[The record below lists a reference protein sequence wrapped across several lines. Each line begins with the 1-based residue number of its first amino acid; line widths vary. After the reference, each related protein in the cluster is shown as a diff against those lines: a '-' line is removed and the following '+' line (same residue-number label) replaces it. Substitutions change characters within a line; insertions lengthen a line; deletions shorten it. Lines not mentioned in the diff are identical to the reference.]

1 MQFLRTLKRET
12 LVDII
17 DGVLSLIVLALSV
30 EMFKA
35 WSNEA
40 EHLVQISTAFFLSL
54 AGYRFIHA
62 FLIRADSKMDFIRD
76 IIAGCLLLV
85 CTILLIAK
93 GNGPNVMTTVGKLY
107 FTVILVEAFFSILQ
121 NHSITNIILNLLV
134 VGALVALGPSVL
146 VIVLIRIV
154 HALRDIIRIAYSS
167 MKLDI
172 FWQVVRKTNAAEIL
186 FGMLLLIIAFSLV
199 LPILEDDIPDFASA
213 LWYCFAIISTI
224 GFGDVAAVSILGR
237 AMSAILGL
245 CGLVVVSV
253 IMSIVVNFYN
263 ETKDTDD
270 DADDKATDRTSN
282 ALKKAQ
288 PLNDNGDDALPD
300 RPKT

>member
-35 WSNEA
+35 WSSEA
-40 EHLVQISTAFFLSL
+40 GHLVQISTAFFLSL

-107 FTVILVEAFFSILQ
+107 FTVILVEAFC
-121 NHSITNIILNLLV
+121 
-134 VGALVALGPSVL
+134 
-146 VIVLIRIV
+146 
-154 HALRDIIRIAYSS
+154 SS
-167 MKLDI
+167 NNPGGYTG
-172 FWQVVRKTNAAEIL
+172 RS
-186 FGMLLLIIAFSLV
+186 GSSS
-199 LPILEDDIPDFASA
+199 PPHPRHRLEQ
-213 LWYCFAIISTI
+213 CKEK
-224 GFGDVAAVSILGR
+224 
-237 AMSAILGL
+237 M
-245 CGLVVVSV
+245 
-253 IMSIVVNFYN
+253 
-263 ETKDTDD
+263 
-270 DADDKATDRTSN
+270 
-282 ALKKAQ
+282 
-288 PLNDNGDDALPD
+288 
-300 RPKT
+300 